1 MTTETKA
8 CPFCGK
14 TIPTQATHCPLCR
27 KALAATPMNPDS
39 ETGVDKAV
47 HRADGDVIGRD
58 TGTAGQ
64 ALRDAQYQL
73 VLHWD
78 GQTSLRGFDLAN
90 RDLSALRL
98 VGADL
103 RGANLSAADLTGTDL
118 SGANL
123 RLADLR
129 GALLTGVIYTDKTF
143 WPRGFTPAGMAL
155 KKQ

>member
-1 MTTETKA
+1 MMTEMKV

-14 TIPTQATHCPLCR
+14 PMPAQAIQCPLCGE
-27 KALAATPMNPDS
+27 ALAATQMNTDS
-39 ETGVDKAV
+39 
-47 HRADGDVIGRD
+47 D
-58 TGTAGQ
+58 TGKTGQ
-64 ALRDAQYQL
+64 ARRDAQYEL

-78 GQTSLRGFDLAN
+78 GQTSLRGFDLAK

-103 RGANLSAADLTGTDL
+103 RGANLSAADLTGADL

-155 KKQ
+155 KAS

>member
-1 MTTETKA
+1 MTSETKV
-8 CPFCGK
+8 CPFCDK
-14 TIPTQATHCPLCR
+14 PMPTQATYCPSCGE
-27 KALAATPMNPDS
+27 ALATIKTNTAG
-39 ETGVDKAV
+39 ETAV
-47 HRADGDVIGRD
+47 GTDVNRADGDVIGSD
-58 TGTAGQ
+58 TGTSGQ

-103 RGANLSAADLTGTDL
+103 RGANLSAANLSGADL

-143 WPRGFTPAGMAL
+143 WPRGFTPAAMAL
-155 KKQ
+155 KTA

>member
-1 MTTETKA
+1 MTTETKV

-14 TIPTQATHCPLCR
+14 PMPTQATHCPSCGE
-27 KALAATPMNPDS
+27 ALAAIKTNTDG
-39 ETGVDKAV
+39 ETAIGTAV
-47 HRADGDVIGRD
+47 NRTAADVIGSD
-58 TGTAGQ
+58 TGTHGE
-64 ALRDAQYQL
+64 ALRDAQYEL

-90 RDLSALRL
+90 RNLSALRL
-98 VGADL
+98 AGADL
-103 RGANLSAADLTGTDL
+103 RGANLSAADLSGADL

-155 KKQ
+155 KAP